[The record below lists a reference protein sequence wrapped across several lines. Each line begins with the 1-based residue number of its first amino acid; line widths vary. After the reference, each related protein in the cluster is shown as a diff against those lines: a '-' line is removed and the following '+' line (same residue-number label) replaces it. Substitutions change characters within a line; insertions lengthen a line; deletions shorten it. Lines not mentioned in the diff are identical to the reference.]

1 MAELL
6 KGVLTSNGLSLVARA
21 QAGAATITFTRF
33 EIGNGDWGADP
44 SVTTLQAATAL
55 KSEKASFDISKCE
68 YVNPA
73 TSLLTLIASNKN
85 NKDGGYY
92 VTEVGVYASDGSKE
106 ILYAIYVMA
115 QGKGDWFPAY
125 NSLIPSSLVYNCN
138 ITVANA
144 ESVTIKADAAGL
156 ALQVDLEAAE
166 ARITALEQGAAGCVG
181 IRKKCTADGIPQSG
195 TEWERF
201 GRLAGMT
208 AVYARDNNEIDDPIM
223 GIWPYNRLRPCD
235 LNLDG
240 TVAAYKG
247 DPDFTWEPESGCV
260 MLEVPNEMYFSR
272 WYETD
277 ADGQN
282 WEYRVFSDTGRYPN
296 AVYIKDLMKRSDG
309 STADYFYFP
318 IFLGYL
324 NSAGNYVSKANVI
337 PTYNRS
343 CTSFRTDVKKNGD
356 NWQLIDKWAWDIITN
371 LIIIYAANDN
381 VRTTFGRGHADWY
394 CTYTSL
400 LAESNVN
407 TITISNSAK
416 SNLFVGNTVCI
427 GASGGWNASVT
438 QDRTITAIETS
449 SKADNAIDVT
459 LSGNAFTTTTT
470 STLWRSAPRTG
481 ETVNM
486 ANANGTAGANDGK
499 HAVRTLWI
507 EDFYATMHTGIDG
520 MNLKLNESDMCL
532 DVYVCDDPSKYADSY
547 TDYTKVDTMKIA
559 LNGSAENYDYS
570 GWIKQEGFDKDY
582 PTLETPIMVDAGS
595 ESYLAAYRWANRNGA
610 RPFAGGS
617 FADGSRASVRS
628 LGCHSGFG
636 LSSWHFGSR
645 PLKR

>member
-1 MAELL
+1 MAEFL
-6 KGVLTSNGLSLVARA
+6 KGTLTSNGLALVAQA
-21 QAGAATITFTRF
+21 QAGTATITFTKF
-33 EIGNGDWGADP
+33 AIGSGDWGADP
-44 SVTTLQAATAL
+44 STATLQATTAL
-55 KSEKASFDISKCE
+55 KTEKATFGISKCE

-73 TSLLTLIASNKN
+73 TSKLTLVASNEKN
-85 NKDGGYY
+85 TSGGYY
-92 VTEVGVYASDGSKE
+92 VTEVGVYASNGNKE

-125 NSLIPSSLVYNCN
+125 NSSMPSSLIYNCR

-144 ESVTIKADAAGL
+144 DSVTIKVDAAGL
-156 ALQVDLEAAE
+156 ALQSDLEAAE
-166 ARITALEQGAAGCVG
+166 ARITALEQGVAGCVG
-181 IRKKCTADGIPQSG
+181 IRKKCTADNIPQSD
-195 TEWERF
+195 TTWERF
-201 GRLAGMT
+201 GKTVGMT
-208 AVYARDNNEIDDPIM
+208 AVYARGDDEIDDPIM
-223 GIWPYNRLRPCD
+223 NIWPYNKLRPCD
-235 LNLDG
+235 LNFDG

-247 DPDFTWEPESGCV
+247 DPDFTWEPETGCV

-272 WYETD
+272 WYEKD

-296 AVYIKDLMKRSDG
+296 AIYIKNLMKRSDG
-309 STADYFYFP
+309 TTAGHFYFP
-318 IFLGYL
+318 IFLGFL
-324 NSAGNYVSKANVI
+324 NSDGNYVSKAGVI

-343 CTSFRTDVKKNGD
+343 CTNFRTDVKKNGD

-371 LIIIYAANDN
+371 LIIIYSANDN
-381 VRTTFGRGHADWY
+381 VRTTYGRGHADWY

-400 LAESNVN
+400 LAESSVN
-407 TITISNSAK
+407 TITISNSAR

-427 GASGGWNASVT
+427 GASSAWNADVAK
-438 QDRTITAIETS
+438 DRTITAIKTS

-459 LSGNAFTTTTT
+459 LSGAAFTTTTT

-507 EDFYATMHTGIDG
+507 EDFYATLHTGLDG
-520 MNLKLNESDMCL
+520 MNLKFNEEDMCL

-547 TDYTKVDTMKIA
+547 TDYTKVDAMKIA
-559 LNGSAENYDYS
+559 LNGSATNYEYS
-570 GWIKQEGFDKDY
+570 GYIKQEGFDKNY
-582 PTLETPIMVDAGS
+582 PTLEVPILVSAGS
-595 ESYLAAYRWANRNGA
+595 ETYLAAHRWANRNGA

-617 FADGSRASVRS
+617 FVVGSLASARS
-628 LGCHSGFG
+628 LNCDLGFG
-636 LSSWHFGSR
+636 DSHWHFGSR